1 MMLENKK
8 QSQNKFSSDL
18 NETEKQEPRNQES
31 KQVHC
36 TILKQ
41 ITKHDKLLSQ
51 AGKSRYHVQK
61 RTK

>member
-1 MMLENKK
+1 M
-8 QSQNKFSSDL
+8 
-18 NETEKQEPRNQES
+18 NQES

-51 AGKSRYHVQK
+51 AGKSRSHVQK
-61 RTK
+61 STKWYPSKHLFFESSKENTKKL

>member
-1 MMLENKK
+1 M
-8 QSQNKFSSDL
+8 
-18 NETEKQEPRNQES
+18 NQES

-51 AGKSRYHVQK
+51 AGKSRSHVQK
-61 RTK
+61 PTK